1 MNKELIQYY
10 IGKYC
15 FIPIVP
21 FIFIITILS
30 SPLLIGT
37 YNVYFHPIKMKCISI
52 KDKNITNDNIDSS
65 DVLLA
70 SILGVLIIIA
80 LFFILLFFIA
90 FPLIALIITLLV
102 IIPFLIKTICNCK
115 RFYDN
120 NKDRIETL
128 NEIHKL

>member
-1 MNKELIQYY
+1 MHINK
-10 IGKYC
+10 
-15 FIPIVP
+15 
-21 FIFIITILS
+21 
-30 SPLLIGT
+30 
-37 YNVYFHPIKMKCISI
+37 N
-52 KDKNITNDNIDSS
+52 KDVIADDIDSS

-70 SILGVLIIIA
+70 SILGVLTIIA
-80 LFFILLFFIA
+80 SFFILLFFIA
-90 FPLIALIITLLV
+90 FPLTALIITLLV

>member
-30 SPLLIGT
+30 SPLLIST

-80 LFFILLFFIA
+80 SFFILLFFIA

>member
-15 FIPIVP
+15 FIPIMP
-21 FIFIITILS
+21 FVFIITILS
-30 SPLLIGT
+30 SPLLISAK
-37 YNVYFHPIKMKCISI
+37 NAYFHPIKMKCISI
-52 KDKNITNDNIDSS
+52 ENKDVITDDIDSS
-65 DVLLA
+65 DILLA
-70 SILGVLIIIA
+70 SIFGIIIIFTSIF
-80 LFFILLFFIA
+80 LLLFFIA
-90 FPLIALIITLLV
+90 FPLTALIITLLV

>member
-30 SPLLIGT
+30 SPLLISA
-37 YNVYFHPIKMKCISI
+37 NNAYFHPIKMKCISI
-52 KDKNITNDNIDSS
+52 KNKDVIADDIDSS

-70 SILGVLIIIA
+70 SILGVLTIIA
-80 LFFILLFFIA
+80 SFFILLFFIA
-90 FPLIALIITLLV
+90 FPLTALIITLLV

>member
-30 SPLLIGT
+30 SPLLIST

-52 KDKNITNDNIDSS
+52 KNKDVIADDIDSS
-65 DVLLA
+65 DILLA
-70 SILGVLIIIA
+70 SILGVLIIISS
-80 LFFILLFFIA
+80 FFILLFFIA

-102 IIPFLIKTICNCK
+102 IIPFLIKSICNCK